1 LVIKILL
8 SLWLLFSLA
17 IPAPAQESPG
27 TPAVELKTG
36 ISFPKTL
43 GPLAR
48 MGMKKYGPPELGVSY
63 RYAGHPLPIA
73 DIYIYDNGLKDL
85 GTGVTQAVLT
95 HFEEVK
101 AEILLMGKS
110 GNYRD
115 VKKVS
120 EGETYLPPG
129 NRKLPA
135 LSATF
140 IFSIPPGK
148 GVAYTGVRTSHILLT
163 AYQGQF
169 LKIQFTYP
177 QDKEKEGKKA
187 WHQFLT
193 GFGKGLKG
201 GKALENQNNRNNNK
215 NSQKKKKNSK
225 SRLAGR

>member
-1 LVIKILL
+1 MVIKILL
-8 SLWLLFSLA
+8 SLWLLVSLA
-17 IPAPAQESPG
+17 SPVPAQESPG
-27 TPAVELKTG
+27 TPAVEPKTG
-36 ISFPKTL
+36 ISFPQTL

-48 MGMKKYGPPELGVSY
+48 TGMKRYDPPEMGISY

-73 DIYIYDNGLKDL
+73 DIYIYDNGLKYL
-85 GTGVTQAVLT
+85 GTGLSQMVRT

-101 AEILLMGKS
+101 SEISLMGKS

-115 VKKVS
+115 VKKIS

-140 IFSIPPGK
+140 TFSIPPGK

-163 AYQGQF
+163 AYKGQF

-177 QDKEKEGKKA
+177 QDQEKEGKKA
-187 WHQFLT
+187 WQQFLAD
-193 GFGKGLKG
+193 FGKAISGQK
-201 GKALENQNNRNNNK
+201 NINNK
-215 NSQKKKKNSK
+215 NDKASKKKNNK
-225 SRLAGR
+225 SRMAGR